1 MFLATGAVNK
11 DVKKSKKKKS
21 DNHGNNIVGLADV
34 VLNFLFKISETKGQ
48 RRCIRV
54 ASRVA
59 KRLKN

>member
-34 VLNFLFKISETKGQ
+34 VLNFLFKISETKGDY
-48 RRCIRV
+48 
-54 ASRVA
+54 
-59 KRLKN
+59 